1 MTTTTPDVP
10 CFNPTFVIAKLIR
23 STADAISIVEP
34 FEALGQQ
41 NVHAEQ
47 KSEWL
52 DICHHLRS
60 LLEKWEQPA
69 TQEYQSKLESIIQ
82 RHNALLVNQIEDTRA
97 SYCFMLGRAL
107 EIAYELR
114 LINAAE

>member
-34 FEALGQQ
+34 FEAFAHMY
-41 NVHAEQ
+41 NNHEQ
-47 KSEWL
+47 KLKWM
-52 DICHHLRS
+52 DICHQLRS
-60 LLEKWEQPA
+60 LLKKWDQPA

-82 RHNALLVNQIEDTRA
+82 RHNALLLNQIEDTRA
-97 SYCFMLGRAL
+97 SYCFILGRAL

-114 LINAAE
+114 LVNAAE